1 MCYLF
6 LCFIKIIN
14 LFINGLDLD
23 INEIVKESKIIKS
36 YKFHPSNPSTSFDS
50 STTSTP
56 ATDKFI
62 SFPWETPIESVRIE
76 HDSNVFTGKKN
87 DFKLLYF
94 KFTFNEAKYPE
105 KSKRSNSIVRRD
117 DGSAKNSASIG
128 SKRKRMLTKTT
139 GKILFNLVIINFIIN

>member
-1 MCYLF
+1 VCYLF

-87 DFKLLYF
+87 DLSYYILNLLLM
-94 KFTFNEAKYPE
+94 K
-105 KSKRSNSIVRRD
+105 
-117 DGSAKNSASIG
+117 
-128 SKRKRMLTKTT
+128 
-139 GKILFNLVIINFIIN
+139 